1 MGIKIYISSNN
12 GNKELQ
18 NHQSRILMILKSL
31 GIEFEAVDVS
41 APGTEKDR
49 DYMRAN
55 GKKKE
60 GDRNVLPP
68 QIFNGDKFC
77 GDYDDFDIAN
87 EDDVLEEFLGLPRK
101 TPKVDPTKTDAVA
114 AEPGKLEPGKLA
126 KPGKLSKSGAANDD
140 ENTENTNENNING
153 LDDEHDNNNLKH
165 STDHEDNLK
174 AVGIDD
180 KVLEAELKDIE
191 GLGANETTSDLAN
204 QVTNDDH
211 AKSSEIDDDLL
222 KNKALI
228 NDVPLIKKLSN
239 DEDDTKTIP
248 DLKLKMPKT
257 IEEELELLRSPKQF
271 MDDGEEIRDHKPGFQ
286 DLGNCKRFWKAQQ
299 LIGTP

>member
-114 AEPGKLEPGKLA
+114 AEPGKLEPGK
-126 KPGKLSKSGAANDD
+126 PEEGAA
-140 ENTENTNENNING
+140 EGAPAAEGEAAPA
-153 LDDEHDNNNLKH
+153 EAAAP
-165 STDHEDNLK
+165 
-174 AVGIDD
+174 AV
-180 KVLEAELKDIE
+180 EAAPAEVE
-191 GLGANETTSDLAN
+191 AA
-204 QVTNDDH
+204 
-211 AKSSEIDDDLL
+211 A
-222 KNKALI
+222 
-228 NDVPLIKKLSN
+228 
-239 DEDDTKTIP
+239 
-248 DLKLKMPKT
+248 
-257 IEEELELLRSPKQF
+257 
-271 MDDGEEIRDHKPGFQ
+271 
-286 DLGNCKRFWKAQQ
+286 
-299 LIGTP
+299 

>member
-1 MGIKIYISSNN
+1 MPA
-12 GNKELQ
+12 L
-18 NHQSRILMILKSL
+18 
-31 GIEFEAVDVS
+31 V
-41 APGTEKDR
+41 
-49 DYMRAN
+49 
-55 GKKKE
+55 
-60 GDRNVLPP
+60 
-68 QIFNGDKFC
+68 
-77 GDYDDFDIAN
+77 
-87 EDDVLEEFLGLPRK
+87 
-101 TPKVDPTKTDAVA
+101 
-114 AEPGKLEPGKLA
+114 KLA
-126 KPGKLSKSGAANDD
+126 KPGKLSKSGAAND
-140 ENTENTNENNING
+140 ENNNNEDYDTQGVNG
-153 LDDEHDNNNLKH
+153 LNGDHDNNNLKH

-191 GLGANETTSDLAN
+191 GLGANETTSDLAK

-211 AKSSEIDDDLL
+211 AKSSEANDDLL

-239 DEDDTKTIP
+239 DEDDTKKIP
-248 DLKLKMPKT
+248 DLKLKMPEKT

-299 LIGTP
+299 LIGTRKKYLLKSELNK